1 MEHILSGSGFQE
13 TLVHESESTELH
25 VGYQLIKVYGLWRN
39 GNHAIINW
47 LLGLQPEKTLFFNNR
62 LVGCSLLDRPSGTSM
77 PPGINAHAIRENG
90 KGRVQ
95 DHLVDAFRHDGE
107 RLVVSFENFN
117 LELHDEAI
125 VNQPI
130 IDLFGEPETSA
141 NLIILRN
148 PFSVM
153 PSLVRSRMLSGRRAR
168 SSRAM
173 AAIFRRNMQRVQR
186 VAADPRRI
194 WRKLRSQW
202 GPGNKPEAHVRTG
215 VRDIMRL
222 WPGYARRTR
231 GAEHLGPGRTI
242 GVIYDFWVADR
253 SYRDRL
259 AKDLG
264 LVNQDRFLD
273 FVSDA
278 GGGSSFEGTAVSGD
292 RLRGTDMFKRWEDCP
307 ERAELLDVCRDFPD
321 IVTEAVLI
329 FGDHKVP
336 DDARRLVR

>member
-1 MEHILSGSGFQE
+1 MSIPSGGSFAEGPVSDPESMEVHMGYH
-13 TLVHESESTELH
+13 LV
-25 VGYQLIKVYGLWRN
+25 KVYGLWRS

-47 LLGLQPEKTLFFNNR
+47 LLGLQPEKTLFFNDR
-62 LVGCSLLDRPSGTSM
+62 RVGRSLLDRPSGISM

-107 RLVVSFENFN
+107 RLVVSFENFD
-117 LELHDEAI
+117 LELHEEAI
-125 VNQPI
+125 VNRPI
-130 IDLFGEPETSA
+130 IDLFGEPETST

-153 PSLVRSRMLSGRRAR
+153 PSLVRSRMLSGRPAGP
-168 SSRAM
+168 SGGISAM
-173 AAIFRRNMQRVQR
+173 FGRNLHRVRR

-202 GPGNKPEAHVRTG
+202 APGNKPQADVRTAVG
-215 VRDIMRL
+215 RIMRL
-222 WPGYARRTR
+222 WPGYARRAR
-231 GAEHLGPGRTI
+231 GAAPLGPGRTI
-242 GVIYDFWVADR
+242 GVVYDFWVADK

-259 AKDLG
+259 AQDMG
-264 LVNQDRFLD
+264 LVNLDRFLD

-292 RLRGTDMFKRWEDCP
+292 RLRGADMLRRWEECP
-307 ERAELLDVCRDFPD
+307 ERAELLDVCREFPD
-321 IVTEAVLI
+321 IIAEAKLI

-336 DDARRLVR
+336 DDARRLAG